1 MAEAKRYEAL
11 VGMIHMR
18 TRKIIILA
26 ILVIMLT
33 SACIGQAKSS
43 PYKLGFSGTTL
54 TFRANLE
61 EAAKTPVNDIKGLRD
76 LFLDPNVEGVQLAYV
91 PNQSAAPRGG
101 TITGFYLVDGYELAY
116 KLTAIY
122 GTYFGEAVPVTTLT
136 LNSTGEALNFATKE
150 TPVILMQAGQGPTE
164 VRLSSDDSIVYV
176 SGADMT
182 QDGRD
187 YTDLDLAVDKLL
199 LVLMGRD

>member
-1 MAEAKRYEAL
+1 MAEAKPFEACG
-11 VGMIHMR
+11 GMMSMR
-18 TRKIIILA
+18 KGLIA
-26 ILVIMLT
+26 ILLVLVLA
-33 SACIGQAKSS
+33 SACIGQAKAN
-43 PYKLGFSGTTL
+43 PYQLTFGGAML

-61 EAAKTPVNDIKGLRD
+61 QAAKTPVDDANSVRAL
-76 LFLDPNVEGVQLAYV
+76 LLDPNIEEVHLAYI

-122 GTYFGEAVPVTTLT
+122 STYFGGAVNIITLP
-136 LNSTGEALNFATKE
+136 LNSTGEALAAATKE
-150 TPVILMQAGQGPTE
+150 RPVIIMEAGRNPTE
-164 VRLSSDDSIVYV
+164 VRIDGNYSIVYV
-176 SGADMT
+176 RGADMS
-182 QDGRD
+182 QNGRD